1 MTIPSPFSTGFP
13 LTLTPF
19 KSRTEQQLDTAKNYF
34 AVAFKPGYALQA
46 SELNEIQ
53 EIFYIQKSL
62 TDDLLKLSTG
72 WTIGTVPWVGATP
85 ISKDLITCEST
96 ENGLVYINQGW
107 YYIKDTQINGGIGVW
122 IYNFENISFTPNHNE
137 QQDNTTYGFLV
148 SAVTVECTNSGTTE
162 NTDQYLQDQSNFNV
176 IGGPC
181 GAARIQLQLN
191 GIATSAIDNYIFVP
205 LFKGPR
211 MISSDVRQI
220 TFINDDYY
228 QSTPTSEF
236 VSAEKIPT
244 VIPIPGSGPTGLW
257 WPLLGR
263 EIRPLTNDLLQARND
278 LLACLAQ
285 AERIRAN
292 SYDYQGLL
300 QRKSTLEKLKADY
313 EAELTLLRSGI
324 PNNCG
329 GDYVYPCGKY
339 SGAATG
345 TIEEYNQYY
354 GTDCVACRERNAT
367 LERELYLKYTNMG
380 YSPSELQNVTERLQ
394 AIEDAYN
401 ASVQACRNA
410 FARRTGTTAT

>member
-1 MTIPSPFSTGFP
+1 MIGEMSGGWGADWERNTMMVGTDPF
-13 LTLTPF
+13 LQENEF
-19 KSRTEQQLDTAKNYF
+19 KEFIYI
-34 AVAFKPGYALQA
+34 AVID
-46 SELNEIQ
+46 S
-53 EIFYIQKSL
+53 
-62 TDDLLKLSTG
+62 
-72 WTIGTVPWVGATP
+72 
-85 ISKDLITCEST
+85 
-96 ENGLVYINQGW
+96 
-107 YYIKDTQINGGIGVW
+107 IGVW
-122 IYNFENISFTPNHNE
+122 VYNFENISFTPNHNE
-137 QQDNTTYGFLV
+137 QQQNTTYGFLV

-191 GIATSAIDNYIFVP
+191 GIATSATNNYIFVP

-211 MISSDVRQI
+211 MISSSIRQI

-236 VSAEKIPT
+236 ISVQRFPT

-257 WPLLGR
+257 WPILGR
-263 EIRPLTNDLLQARND
+263 ETRPLSGSDLETARNA

-285 AERIRAN
+285 AERVRAN

-300 QRKSTLEKLKADY
+300 QRKATQEKLYADWQ
-313 EAELTLLRSGI
+313 AELTLLRSGI

-345 TIEEYNQYY
+345 TTEEYNQYY
-354 GTDCVACRERNAT
+354 GSDCVACREKNER
-367 LERELYLKYTNMG
+367 LERELYNKYVNMG
-380 YSPSELQNVTERLQ
+380 YSPSELENIKQRLQ
-394 AIEDAYN
+394 KIEDEYN
-401 ASVQACRNA
+401 STVQGCRDA
-410 FARRTGTTAT
+410 FARMTGTTAT